1 MTNYD
6 ASAIQVLE
14 DLEHIRKRPGMYI
27 GSADSDGIRQLLKEC
42 SDNGIDEFLAGHA
55 TELSVVIDSES
66 QVFTVRDNGR
76 GIPIE
81 KHEKTGE
88 STLITVF
95 TNLQSGGKF
104 GKQAYAVSAGLHGVG
119 LKAVNALSEYVEV
132 VVWRR
137 GKAHTQRFER
147 GEPKGTPKRL
157 KSRDKEV
164 TSGTEVTFHP
174 DPEVFG
180 DSKLPLK
187 PCIQSLVHSAHLCP
201 GLKLEITVDGKTKVL
216 KSSGLPDLVSVR
228 AKAHKASHDPI
239 YFESSDKTTQL
250 ALLWTDGEGDNWF
263 SACNASATPEGGK
276 HVDGCMKAIHD
287 VLSPYAKRKKVD
299 ARDLVDGLFGAVHV
313 LVSDPLFKSQTKEAL
328 ANKEVL
334 QRTYDAVY
342 PAVKAFFDKNKKLAD
357 SIVARAVEAKK
368 VRDRY
373 KQMRAHMGQV
383 SVKKDKVGVL
393 PDKLVEAEDCPPDQR
408 ELFIVEGDSAGGSA
422 KNARLDFQEVLPLRG
437 KIPNGAQ
444 KSGAAFFK
452 NAEISAMLTAIGV
465 TIDPKSK
472 KADLSNLRVGRV
484 LLLMDADDDGYHI
497 TTLVLTFF
505 ALWMPE
511 LIEAGK
517 VYIVDSPLFVG
528 QYQDKKWFAHTL
540 KELEALSGKP
550 SSKMLVTRMKGHG
563 ESDVEDVRRY
573 AMEPSTRRLYQVSLG
588 ENDDQVI
595 LKLMGSDSAGRKE
608 LLGIEV

>member
-1 MTNYD
+1 
-6 ASAIQVLE
+6 
-14 DLEHIRKRPGMYI
+14 
-27 GSADSDGIRQLLKEC
+27 
-42 SDNGIDEFLAGHA
+42 
-55 TELSVVIDSES
+55 
-66 QVFTVRDNGR
+66 
-76 GIPIE
+76 
-81 KHEKTGE
+81 
-88 STLITVF
+88 
-95 TNLQSGGKF
+95 
-104 GKQAYAVSAGLHGVG
+104 
-119 LKAVNALSEYVEV
+119 
-132 VVWRR
+132 
-137 GKAHTQRFER
+137 
-147 GEPKGTPKRL
+147 
-157 KSRDKEV
+157 
-164 TSGTEVTFHP
+164 
-174 DPEVFG
+174 
-180 DSKLPLK
+180 
-187 PCIQSLVHSAHLCP
+187 
-201 GLKLEITVDGKTKVL
+201 
-216 KSSGLPDLVSVR
+216 
-228 AKAHKASHDPI
+228 
-239 YFESSDKTTQL
+239 
-250 ALLWTDGEGDNWF
+250 
-263 SACNASATPEGGK
+263 
-276 HVDGCMKAIHD
+276 
-287 VLSPYAKRKKVD
+287 
-299 ARDLVDGLFGAVHV
+299 
-313 LVSDPLFKSQTKEAL
+313 L